1 MEKLNKLRLYF
12 YGQNAL
18 EDTHYLF
25 DEDMKYTEV
34 TKNGIKHFTKKNS
47 NWEYYIFQGKIDD
60 EKNKVIG
67 QYLKEHCKEEN
78 MLKADEKIKEAI
90 KSHSNDKDNEQLNK
104 EISNILINY
113 RKFYDV
119 LIIIV
124 DNLLDEDSKLAFDY
138 FHKFSSQKTQQP
150 FILFLTKKDENP
162 DIINLFQFIK
172 EEYFD
177 KRNIF
182 SYKFPTNEEEVD
194 EIQKFF
200 YNCMNYYHESGK
212 KSKKSQNHT
221 FNILICGPAGV
232 GKSTFINQFLE
243 EKSAKE
249 GEGMSITHEIASYFH
264 PRYPI
269 RIFDTPG
276 FESDESV
283 KMVQRTLDKFKEDM
297 KDSKNHFDLILYFS
311 ELKKRTFMNLEIEL
325 LKSLIKQ
332 KKKMIFILNDMGNH
346 SKKERNQLIGVM
358 KDSLIK
364 IINAINIKE
373 MSEEEKSRIKD
384 ILDNVMICISLQ
396 QHVIDD
402 DDDEDKKTI
411 KQAFGMDILL
421 KKINTLFIE
430 DRINVAE
437 IMNVENVKEMKEKIG
452 NFKLLENIKES
463 ADIRINM
470 KIQSATSILYYS
482 KMNFFI
488 IFYRDYR
495 RKEALKEIN
504 QINKENDIENLE
516 QLFLKM
522 SDTVNKMEDQKEEVE
537 QFFNDI
543 KRYKGVF
550 VTQGFNFDAFFYDT
564 YTLLIGYEY
573 LKEIGNKND
582 SVFYDEKSKKF
593 LKDLCNNL
601 NNAID
606 GFAELSKMWEG
617 IYKSLKDHKSDKE
630 WINKFFIVEELK
642 KDE

>member
-264 PRYPI
+264 PRFPI

-276 FESDESV
+276 FESDDSV
-283 KMVQRTLDKFKEDM
+283 KMVKRTLDKFKKDI

-325 LKSLIKQ
+325 LKSLIEQ
-332 KKKMIFILNDMGNH
+332 EKKMIFILNDMGNH
-346 SKKERNQLIGVM
+346 SKKDRNQLIGIM

-364 IINAINIKE
+364 IINAMSDKE
-373 MSEEEKSRIKD
+373 KGRIKD
-384 ILDNVMICISLQ
+384 ILDNVICISLQ

-421 KKINTLFIE
+421 
-430 DRINVAE
+430 
-437 IMNVENVKEMKEKIG
+437 
-452 NFKLLENIKES
+452 
-463 ADIRINM
+463 
-470 KIQSATSILYYS
+470 
-482 KMNFFI
+482 

-504 QINKENDIENLE
+504 QINKENEIENLE

-522 SDTVNKMEDQKEEVE
+522 SDIVNKMEDQKTEVE

-550 VTQGFNFDAFFYDT
+550 ETQGFNFDAFFYDT
-564 YTLLIGYEY
+564 FTLLIGYEY
-573 LKEIGNKND
+573 LKEIGNKNH
-582 SVFYDEKSKKF
+582 SVFYDEQSKKF
-593 LKDLCNNL
+593 LRDLCNNL

-630 WINKFFIVEELK
+630 WINKFFIVEEFK